1 MSTVSKSFNHVTTPL
16 LKQVIEAAL
25 LASGETLTIEQ
36 LQALYSDEQR
46 PHRTDVNAAL
56 AALRTDY
63 ANRSIELIAVAG
75 GYRIQIRQ
83 EFAPFIA
90 QLWEEKPVRYSR
102 ALLETL
108 ALIAYRQPIT
118 RSDIEAVR
126 GVTVTTQMIKTLMER
141 DWIHVVGQRETP
153 GRPSLY
159 ATTKTFLEY
168 FGLSSLD
175 ALPPLPQLSEPL
187 ANNPPVFIDETD
199 PNL

>member
-1 MSTVSKSFNHVTTPL
+1 MTTPS

-25 LASGETLTIEQ
+25 LASGEVLTIDQ
-36 LQALYSDEQR
+36 LQALYSDDQR
-46 PHRTDVNAAL
+46 PPRTDINAAL
-56 AALRTDY
+56 AALRDDY
-63 ANRSIELIAVAG
+63 AERSIELIAVAG

-83 EFAPFIA
+83 EFAPFIT
-90 QLWEEKPVRYSR
+90 QLWEEKPGRYSR

-118 RSDIEAVR
+118 RGEIEAIR

-141 DWIHVVGQRETP
+141 DWIRVVGQRDTP

-175 ALPPLPQLSEPL
+175 ALPPLPQLGEPIVAQPPDL
-187 ANNPPVFIDETD
+187 IDDTDAN
-199 PNL
+199 L